1 MKKNLEVPLSNL
13 STININDH
21 SQSPSA
27 RTFRRRGNTYVVKN
41 TQSNEDVQDIYT
53 IVDDLY
59 EETKKMAWWADMKAN
74 IYKIMYV
81 LCSIYIIVAG
91 AVVGVLGINNRV
103 VSNLSNTTT
112 IQDFS
117 PTNVAII
124 VLGFSITTFKSLL
137 DVFTIQKRSIILKD
151 ASIKLR
157 KIARDVNCLKTLD
170 LTNAELLR
178 RIEAFYT
185 EVDGLDIIMFNNVD
199 YVNKTDAPITNTAST
214 STLNTNTLTQSTS
227 NLPANLTTNI
237 TTNPSNTPSSI
248 VVNL

>member
-1 MKKNLEVPLSNL
+1 MKNLEVPLPNL

-21 SQSPSA
+21 TPSPSA
-27 RTFRRRGNTYVVKN
+27 RTFRRKGNTYVVKN

-59 EETKKMAWWADMKAN
+59 DETKKMAWWADMKAN

-103 VSNLSNTTT
+103 VSNINNSTV

-117 PTNVAII
+117 PTNIAII

-137 DVFTIQKRSIILKD
+137 DVFTIQKRSILLKD
-151 ASIKLR
+151 SSIKLR
-157 KIARDVNCLKTLD
+157 KIARDVNSLKTLN
-170 LTNAELLR
+170 LSNTELLR
-178 RIEAFYT
+178 HIDMFYT
-185 EVDGLDIIMFNNVD
+185 QVDGLDIMMFNNDDSIQKPDTAV
-199 YVNKTDAPITNTAST
+199 ANTT
-214 STLNTNTLTQSTS
+214 STNTLNNITPS
-227 NLPANLTTNI
+227 ANNI
-237 TTNPSNTPSSI
+237 TTSNNTIPSST